1 MNSFMVDCLAI
12 LILDQ
17 ILFIKKV
24 LDLVKNFNNFDRN
37 EIQS

>member
-1 MNSFMVDCLAI
+1 MVDCLAI